1 MSARQLHRWLGL
13 WLGIYLLLVSLS
25 GALLLYKNPLLRIQY
40 PELREIELVTDIRI
54 WGPLVNQL
62 QADPRFRYIKLP
74 EAEAPWLEAV
84 THSDD
89 RHYYDHQANL
99 RLIRAAHSDLI
110 GWLYDFHLHLLAGKD
125 GRLVMGYLGL
135 GVLVMFVAG
144 LVQWWPRHF
153 RRQLWRL
160 PSPKADLR
168 TLRQWHTS
176 IASLSSPLQLLA
188 LLTALALIF
197 SAQVRPLLSWLLND
211 PPTVAQ
217 SVTVTPQPLAV
228 TDWQAALNSAVDY
241 WPQMEFRLLSLRSNE
256 LDAISLRAKSIN
268 EWHPNGRSRLMLEAD
283 GQRVI
288 AAQLADDFGTGQRF
302 YNLMYPLHMAAVG
315 GESYRL
321 VLLVAGLIPLPLFV
335 TGLWYYL
342 LCRRRI
348 NGN

>member
-1 MSARQLHRWLGL
+1 MTARQLHRWLGL
-13 WLGIYLLLVSLS
+13 GLGIYLVLVSLS
-25 GALLLYKNPLLRIQY
+25 GALLLYKNPLLRFQY
-40 PELREIELVTDIRI
+40 PELREIELVADIRI

-99 RLIRAAHSDLI
+99 RLIRPAHNDLI

-160 PSPKADLR
+160 PKPKADLR
-168 TLRQWHTS
+168 TMRQWHTS
-176 IASLSSPLQLLA
+176 VASLSFPLQLLA

-197 SAQVRPLLSWLLND
+197 SAQVRPVFSWLMND
-211 PPTVAQ
+211 PPEGAQ
-217 SVTVTPQPLAV
+217 SVTVQSQPLAE
-228 TDWQAALNSAVDY
+228 TDWQTALNTAVEY
-241 WPQMEFRLLSLRSNE
+241 WPKMEFRLLSLRSAAS
-256 LDAISLRAKSIN
+256 DAISMRAKSIN
-268 EWHPNGRSRLMLEAD
+268 EWHPNGRSRLMLDAEGKQIVAS
-283 GQRVI
+283 
-288 AAQLADDFGTGQRF
+288 QLADDFGTGQRF

-315 GESYRL
+315 GEGYRL
-321 VLLVAGLIPLPLFV
+321 LLLAGGLIPLLLFI

-342 LCRRRI
+342 LRGRRQQ
-348 NGN
+348 GN